1 MARLTKEQKQ
11 KALNKWAKAMYQWY
25 QDNYGDGVKPMIENG
40 PPPPPPKPPEL
51 P

>member
-1 MARLTKEQKQ
+1 MAKLTKEQKL
-11 KALNKWAKAMYQWY
+11 KALIKWAKAMYQWY
-25 QDNYGDGVKPMIENG
+25 QDNYGGDIQPMAEK